1 MSFINLLP
9 NTFTDK
15 NDYPL
20 PLNKNEKLDFVIDP
34 DTLKLNPTGFQ
45 SIYQGDELDEFNHHA
60 LPNTKTTLLTFLFFS
75 KENIT
80 SLQGLLR
87 YYVHKE
93 INYVIPDQSYPEL
106 LNVMREVFLDYNRH
120 PDMVREDMTI
130 HQKVILYKQYK
141 NEVARLND
149 IVINILIPKI
159 VGNISGYVYYLQDIQ
174 KVAVK
179 SFNPTFTSTKGETN
193 LRSITSVLAGQN
205 VL

>member
-1 MSFINLLP
+1 MSYINLLP
-9 NTFTDK
+9 NVFTDQ
-15 NDYPL
+15 NEFPL
-20 PLNKNEKLDFVIDP
+20 PLNKDAKLNFVIDP
-34 DTLKLNPTGFQ
+34 TILNLKTTGFQ
-45 SIYQGDELDEFNHHA
+45 NIYIGPELDEFNHHA
-60 LPNTKTTLLTFLFFS
+60 LPNTRITLLTYLFFS
-75 KENIT
+75 RENIT

-87 YYVHKE
+87 FYVHKE
-93 INYVIPDQSYPEL
+93 LNYIIPDQSYPEL

-120 PDMVREDMTI
+120 PNMVRDDMTI

-149 IVINILIPKI
+149 IVVNILIPKI

-179 SFNPTFTSTKGETN
+179 TFNPTFTSIKGETN